1 MDSFQTIL
9 TLSCP
14 IGWLCLCIC
23 AALPAGNRDHLR
35 CTRSLVSQFK
45 VFPLLLLSAMLLTV
59 ATLEKDKSY
68 EEEQDDQN
76 EGHGDFIEDA
86 RLFLDLLVEQLQF
99 KRLA

>member
-1 MDSFQTIL
+1 MASYHTIL

-14 IGWLCLCIC
+14 IGRLCLCIC
-23 AALPAGNRDHLR
+23 AALPAGNRGHLQ

-68 EEEQDDQN
+68 EEEQGDRY

-86 RLFLDLLVEQLQF
+86 RLFLDLLVELLQL